1 MTTRTR
7 IKLRREDGKMKLRRS
22 LALVLAVSLVVLVL
36 PAAVMAAS
44 VSAECAYT
52 DTDVVCEVYVD
63 TASVELRSGGVRLTY
78 TPGDLTV
85 NSAEINDTVWFF
97 GAGGSDF
104 ATPNAIDTSVP
115 GIVDLVVGKL
125 DTNATSAGVTG
136 ARVLIG
142 RVTFS
147 RNNANLPVVI
157 AAGLARGGEPFVS
170 FVNATSGDPLDGT
183 TFNTIVAERCDV
195 NGNGIINTLD
205 FTILRAMLR
214 NGDDYVVYA
223 DCYNDGRLTTLDFT
237 ALRAKL
243 R

>member
-1 MTTRTR
+1 MNSR
-7 IKLRREDGKMKLRRS
+7 KS
-22 LALVLAVSLVVLVL
+22 LAMVLAVSLVVLVL

-85 NSAEINDTVWFF
+85 NSAEINDAAWFF
-97 GAGGSDF
+97 GAGGSDY

-125 DTNATSAGVTG
+125 DTTATSAGVTG

-142 RVTFS
+142 RVTFD
-147 RNNANLPVVI
+147 RNNANLPVI
-157 AAGLARGGEPFVS
+157 AANLARGGEPFVS
-170 FVNATSGDPLDGT
+170 FVNATSGAPLDGT
-183 TFNTIVAERCDV
+183 TFNTIVAERGDANADGNFDV
-195 NGNGIINTLD
+195 ADYIAVRNNVGSTNFPPYIDCNADGNVDVADYICI
-205 FTILRAMLR
+205 R
-214 NGDDYVVYA
+214 N
-223 DCYNDGRLTTLDFT
+223 
-237 ALRAKL
+237 KM
-243 R
+243 

>member
-1 MTTRTR
+1 MNSR
-7 IKLRREDGKMKLRRS
+7 KS
-22 LALVLAVSLVVLVL
+22 LAMVLAVSLVVLVL

-85 NSAEINDTVWFF
+85 NSAEINDAAWFF
-97 GAGGSDF
+97 GAGGSDY

-125 DTNATSAGVTG
+125 DTNAISAGVIGTK
-136 ARVLIG
+136 VLIG
-142 RVTFS
+142 RVTFD
-147 RNNANLPVVI
+147 RNNNNLPAI

-170 FVNATSGDPLDGT
+170 FVNATSGAPLDGT
-183 TFNTIVAERCDV
+183 TFGTIVAERGDANQDGDITNVDMGLTRNIILNSGYSIFADV
-195 NGNGIINTLD
+195 NGDGMVTNVDMGLVRNK
-205 FTILRAMLR
+205 ILGL
-214 NGDDYVVYA
+214 
-223 DCYNDGRLTTLDFT
+223 
-237 ALRAKL
+237 
-243 R
+243 

>member
-1 MTTRTR
+1 MNSR
-7 IKLRREDGKMKLRRS
+7 KS

-85 NSAEINDTVWFF
+85 NSAEINDAAWFF
-97 GAGGSDF
+97 GAGGSDY

-125 DTNATSAGVTG
+125 DTNAISAGVIGTK
-136 ARVLIG
+136 VLIG
-142 RVTFS
+142 RVTFD
-147 RNNANLPVVI
+147 RNNNNLPAI

-170 FVNATSGDPLDGT
+170 FVNATSGAPLDGT
-183 TFNTIVAERCDV
+183 TFNTIVAERGDANQDGAITNVDMGLTRNIILNSGYSIFADV
-195 NGNGIINTLD
+195 NGDGMVTNVDMGLVRNK
-205 FTILRAMLR
+205 ILGL
-214 NGDDYVVYA
+214 
-223 DCYNDGRLTTLDFT
+223 
-237 ALRAKL
+237 
-243 R
+243 